1 MKLLKYEKE
10 ILKAYMDMPQASFL
24 GFFNKKYDFE
34 IIDTYIEDI
43 LKEKSKLSCRL
54 YRLSD
59 MLDNKEKEQVL
70 SSNNYYD
77 HIYYG
82 MLITVY
88 SIIYKYYDLE
98 GNLKKDITKYSDYD
112 IKDSL

>member
-43 LKEKSKLSCRL
+43 LKEKSKLSCKL
-54 YRLSD
+54 
-59 MLDNKEKEQVL
+59 
-70 SSNNYYD
+70 
-77 HIYYG
+77 
-82 MLITVY
+82 
-88 SIIYKYYDLE
+88 
-98 GNLKKDITKYSDYD
+98 
-112 IKDSL
+112 